1 MSETTGLLLALL
13 FGIAYNK
20 LYAHYGGETAWGTAK
35 VAPTGLWVVCGVSA
49 VLLIAALVDDTDV
62 QLIWPTMTSLSRH
75 TYASIHLFK
84 FFAAAGLPM
93 VAGSVW
99 RNWQKL

>member
-1 MSETTGLLLALL
+1 MNETTGLLLALL

-20 LYAHYGGETAWGTAK
+20 LYAHYGGVTTWGTAK
-35 VAPTGLWVVCGVSA
+35 IAPTGLWVTCGVLV
-49 VLLIAALVDDTDV
+49 VLVIAALVDDASA
-62 QLIWPTMTSLSRH
+62 QLTWPAMATLNRH
-75 TYASIHLFK
+75 AYASIHLFK

-93 VAGSVW
+93 VIGSVW